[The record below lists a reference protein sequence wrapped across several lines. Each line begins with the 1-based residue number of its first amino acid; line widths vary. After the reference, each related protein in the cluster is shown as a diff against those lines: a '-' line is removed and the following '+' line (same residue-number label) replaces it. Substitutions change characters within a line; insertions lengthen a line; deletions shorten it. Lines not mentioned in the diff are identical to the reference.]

1 MVFHCSKSKQV
12 ALRSEGRR
20 QLVYLIEL
28 CAWELQALLAP
39 VQNSGLAALLNPL
52 LSWVNRST
60 FRNPGASVYHLLKR
74 G

>member
-1 MVFHCSKSKQV
+1 MIFPCSKSKQV
-12 ALRSEGRR
+12 ALRAEGRR

-28 CAWELQALLAP
+28 CGWELRALAP
-39 VQNSGLAALLNPL
+39 EQTSGLTALLNPL

-60 FRNPGASVYHLLKR
+60 FRNPGTSVRHLLKR